1 MSDQE
6 QTPKQAMHWRS
17 LTTLDL
23 PVVQA
28 IAETVH
34 PDFPEDTAVFSERQ
48 RLYPDGARLLEL
60 DGRPAGYIISHPWRS
75 GAMPRLNSLLGAI
88 PSDADVYYFHDL
100 ALLNPARGTG
110 AAALIV
116 GDMLRHARAQGFARA
131 CLVAVNG
138 SQEFWHKHGF
148 RAVDAPD
155 MADALASYAGTAT
168 YMSKV
173 L

>member
-1 MSDQE
+1 MSDQSP
-6 QTPKQAMHWRS
+6 TMKQAMHWRL

-23 PVVQA
+23 PVVEA

-34 PDFPEDTAVFSERQ
+34 PDFPEDPAVFSERQ
-48 RLYPDGARLLEL
+48 RLYAEGARLLEL
-60 DGRPAGYIISHPWRS
+60 NGVPAGYILSHPWRS
-75 GAMPRLNSLLGAI
+75 GSMPKLNSLLGVI
-88 PSDADVYYFHDL
+88 PADADVYYFHDL

-116 GDMLRHARAQGFARA
+116 GDMLRHARAQGFAHA
-131 CLVAVNG
+131 CLVSVNG

-148 RAVDAPD
+148 RAVEAPGISE
-155 MADALASYAGTAT
+155 ALASYEGVAT